1 MFTPLQYCLLMV
13 ILILL
18 SATLLPCLLALPPL
32 CVPAAVDVFVLLPPP
47 PPPPCVF
54 CFCFCCCCCCCH
66 FPPQVLHWL
75 WPGVIPG
82 GYAVVGA
89 AAFTASVSGTV
100 SVAVIVFELTNQM
113 SYAVP
118 VLLSGRVERE
128 REGKRER
135 EGASES
141 IA

>member
-54 CFCFCCCCCCCH
+54 CFCFCCCCCCH